1 MKKSK
6 VLIHKTGVLVFKS
19 KVLNHYT
26 GDRGA
31 RPKILNK
38 QTLVRV
44 FKSNEMKIEV
54 HKLAFK
60 RTLGFQIGH
69 FFFAKGLQ
77 KIVVLLFQTTNA
89 KSYKV
94 KKSSQK

>member
-1 MKKSK
+1 MFKSK
-6 VLIHKTGVLVFKS
+6 VLNYKTGVLRNKS

-26 GDRGA
+26 GVLGA

-38 QTLVRV
+38 QTLVCAC
-44 FKSNEMKIEV
+44 KSNEMKTEV

-60 RTLGFQIGH
+60 RTLGFQMGH
-69 FFFAKGLQ
+69 FLSTKGLQ

-94 KKSSQK
+94 KKSSPK